1 MILVDTSVWVGYF
14 RKGENAESLE
24 KSITLDLICT
34 NEIILS
40 ELIPALQH
48 TRQRELIQSL
58 NALPCVPYTIFWE
71 GIRTLQVL
79 NLTNGINRVGLL
91 DLMIAQHC
99 LHQNLELWS
108 LEKHFRL
115 MVTNT
120 SLKLFSTST

>member
-24 KSITLDLICT
+24 KLITLDLICT

-48 TRQRELIQSL
+48 RRQRELIQNL

-79 NLTNGINRVGLL
+79 NLTNGINKVGLP

-99 LHQNLELWS
+99 LDQNLELWS
-108 LEKHFRL
+108 LDKHFRL
-115 MVTNT
+115 IAQQTT
-120 SLKLFSTST
+120 LKLTEF